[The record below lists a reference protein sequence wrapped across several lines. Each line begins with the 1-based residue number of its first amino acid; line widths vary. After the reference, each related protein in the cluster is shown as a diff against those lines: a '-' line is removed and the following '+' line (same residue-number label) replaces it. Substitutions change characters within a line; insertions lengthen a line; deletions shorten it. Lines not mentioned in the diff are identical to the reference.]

1 MILLRLST
9 EINGVMVEVEG
20 EANDLDQ
27 IYESWETFLLST
39 YQVENGIRAT
49 SYKDLDIHRQN
60 ITNPPKCCG
69 EIVEVL

>member
-9 EINGVMVEVEG
+9 EINGVTVEVEG

-27 IYESWETFLLST
+27 IYESWEAFILST
-39 YQVENGIRAT
+39 YQVETGNRPT

-60 ITNPPKCCG
+60 LTQTQTN
-69 EIVEVL
+69 EIIEVL

>member
-9 EINGVMVEVEG
+9 VINGVTIETEG

-27 IYESWETFLLST
+27 ICESWETFLLST

-60 ITNPPKCCG
+60 LIRQSTNK
-69 EIVEVL
+69 IIEVL

>member
-9 EINGVMVEVEG
+9 VINGVTIETEG

-39 YQVENGIRAT
+39 YQVENGIRVT
-49 SYKDLDIHRQN
+49 SFKELDIHRQN
-60 ITNPPKCCG
+60 LTRPPTN
-69 EIVEVL
+69 EIIEVL

>member
-9 EINGVMVEVEG
+9 EINGVTVEIEG

-27 IYESWETFLLST
+27 IQESWESFILAT
-39 YQVENGIRAT
+39 YEVENGVRPT
-49 SYKDLDIHRQN
+49 SFKNLDIHRQN
-60 ITNPPKCCG
+60 LTRPSG